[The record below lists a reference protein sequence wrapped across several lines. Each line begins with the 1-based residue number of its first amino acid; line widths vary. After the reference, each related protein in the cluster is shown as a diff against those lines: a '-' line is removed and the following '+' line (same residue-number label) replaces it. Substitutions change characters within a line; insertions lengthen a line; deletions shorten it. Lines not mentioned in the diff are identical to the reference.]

1 MYPNY
6 STEGSILHAV
16 IEGRTTDANMIITA
30 HLNDTELI
38 EYYEALAK
46 TMDLV
51 IADATRRGLTT

>member
-16 IEGRTTDANMIITA
+16 IEDREGDAVKVIGA

-38 EYYEALAK
+38 EFHESLGK

-51 IADATRRGLTT
+51 LADARRRGLVT